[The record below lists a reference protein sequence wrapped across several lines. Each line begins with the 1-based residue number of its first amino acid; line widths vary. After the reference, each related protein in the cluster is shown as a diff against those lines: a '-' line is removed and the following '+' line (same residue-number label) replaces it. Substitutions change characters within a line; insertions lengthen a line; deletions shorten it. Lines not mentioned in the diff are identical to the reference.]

1 MISAVVV
8 SAVVLQMSC
17 VAGLLAIAALAIAL
31 SRSGSATAVV
41 YGATLAICVAA
52 LFGSLRWLVGDI
64 ANSSD
69 LILPIGLPWLGA
81 HFRLD
86 ALAAFFLV
94 VVNLGG
100 AAASLY
106 GLGYGHHDPAPHR
119 VLPFFPAFLAGMN
132 LVVLADD
139 AFSYLLCWEF
149 MSLVSW
155 ALVMAHHREPG
166 NARAGYVYLVMASFG
181 TLALLLAFGLL
192 AGPAGDYGF
201 AAIRTAQH
209 TPYVA
214 ALVLILMLLGAGSKA
229 GLVPLHV
236 WLPLAHPAAP
246 SHVSA
251 LMSGVMTKVAIYG
264 FIRVVFDLLGP
275 PTWSA
280 SVIVLFLGGITAVMG
295 ILYAMMEKDLKRLL
309 AYSTIENVGIIFVS
323 LGLALAFQAN
333 GLKLPAALAF
343 TAALFHVL
351 NHSFFKSLLF
361 FGAGAV
367 LTSTGERDMDKL
379 GGLIHRMPLTS
390 FVFLV
395 GCVAISALPPFNGF
409 VSEWLIF
416 QAVLQSPQLP
426 QWALKIMVPAVG
438 ALLALAAA
446 LAAACFVKAFGITFL
461 GRPRSPVAE
470 TAGEVDKY
478 SLSAMFILAALCL
491 LAGILPGLVID
502 VLSPITTEILG
513 GRMPIQANE
522 PWLSIVPIAES
533 RSSYNGL
540 LVLVF
545 ITISASLAVYFIH
558 RFASHALRRGPA
570 WGCGFSDPTPAAQY
584 SGASFAQPIR
594 RVFGTLVF
602 RARDH
607 VEMPAPGDI
616 RPARLRIELHDLIW
630 EGLYQPLAGAVGFS
644 ADRLNRLQFLTIRR
658 YLSLVFATL
667 VTLLLVLAI
676 WS

>member
-1 MISAVVV
+1 
-8 SAVVLQMSC
+8 MSC
-17 VAGLLAIAALAIAL
+17 VAGLLGIALLAIILTRTA
-31 SRSGSATAVV
+31 SATPVV
-41 YGATLAICVAA
+41 YGATLAVCVAA
-52 LFGSLRWLVGDI
+52 LFGALRWLIGGSADG
-64 ANSSD
+64 AS
-69 LILPIGLPWLGA
+69 LTLPVGLPWLGA
-81 HFRLD
+81 HFRID
-86 ALAAFFLV
+86 SLASFFLV

-106 GLGYGHHDPAPHR
+106 GLGYGRHDPSPHR

-149 MSLVSW
+149 MSLASW

-166 NARAGYVYLVMASFG
+166 NAKAGYVYLVMASFG

-201 AAIRTAQH
+201 SAIRAAQH

-214 ALVLILMLLGAGSKA
+214 TLVLILMLLGAGSKA

-251 LMSGVMTKVAIYG
+251 LMSGVMTKVAVYG
-264 FIRVVFDLLGP
+264 FIRVIFDLLGP
-275 PTWSA
+275 PTWWA
-280 SVIVLFLGGITAVMG
+280 SVVVLFLGGITAVMG

-309 AYSTIENVGIIFVS
+309 AYSTIENIGVIFAS

-333 GLKLPAALAF
+333 GLRLAAALAF

-367 LTSTGERDMDKL
+367 LNATGERDMDKL
-379 GGLIHRMPLTS
+379 GGLIHRMPRTS
-390 FVFLV
+390 FVVLV

-409 VSEWLIF
+409 VSEWLMF
-416 QAVLQSPQLP
+416 QAVLQSPELP
-426 QWALKIMVPAVG
+426 QWALKITVPAVG

-446 LAAACFVKAFGITFL
+446 LAAACFVKAYGVAFL
-461 GRPRSPVAE
+461 GRPRSTQAE
-470 TAGEVDKY
+470 TAHEVDRY
-478 SLSAMFILAALCL
+478 SLAAMFILAALCL

-502 VLSPITTEILG
+502 ALAPITVEILG
-513 GRMPIQANE
+513 GAMPIQANE
-522 PWLSIVPIAES
+522 PWLSIVPIAEG

-540 LVLVF
+540 LVMVF
-545 ITISASLAVYFIH
+545 ITISASLAVFIIH

-570 WGCGFSDPTPAAQY
+570 WGCGFSDATPVAQY
-584 SGASFAQPIR
+584 SAASFAQPIR

-602 RARDH
+602 HARDH
-607 VEMPAPGDI
+607 VDMPAPGDT
-616 RPARLRIELHDLIW
+616 RPARLRIELHDLVW
-630 EGLYQPLAGAVGFS
+630 EGMYLPIVGAVGFS